1 MKKRILTG
9 LILGLI
15 AGLIIGVPVL
25 AAVSQP
31 ANFTAQQTDT
41 TVSLLWTPGTGST
54 KTMVRFST
62 TAFPTSATGVD
73 GSTQIYLDSSN
84 NYTHSNLTP
93 GKTYYY
99 SAWGWN
105 VADGYS
111 TLHASIACTTDGAPS
126 SAAPLPTPTVPS
138 NMNQLP
144 QSSSWFDNL
153 QPFTGA
159 IQNFALDWGM
169 PLNNMMVVFI
179 VIIMGGLGI
188 ATYWKT
194 RNIFISY
201 GVILVVD
208 LASVALHLMFWWS
221 IPIML
226 AFGLG
231 IWALEHN
238 FA

>member
-1 MKKRILTG
+1 MKRRILIG
-9 LILGLI
+9 LILGVI
-15 AGLIIGVPVL
+15 VGLIIGVPVL

-41 TVSLLWTPGTGST
+41 TVSLLWTLGTGST
-54 KTMVRFST
+54 KTMVRYAT
-62 TAFPTSATGVD
+62 TGFPTSPTGAD
-73 GSTQIYLDSSN
+73 GSTQIYYDTSN
-84 NYTHSNLTP
+84 DYLHSNLTP
-93 GKTYYY
+93 GKNYYY

-111 TLHASIACTTDGAPS
+111 TSAANIACTTDGAPS
-126 SAAPLPTPTVPS
+126 SPEPLPTPTVPS

-159 IQNFALDWGM
+159 VQYFALDWGM
-169 PLNNMMVVFI
+169 PLNNMMIVFVV
-179 VIIMGGLGI
+179 VIMGLLGI
-188 ATYWKT
+188 TAYWKT

-238 FA
+238 FQ